1 MIRKTSQN
9 LPKGV
14 LFLVIASLA
23 TGHKLYQEKILH
35 QDCFPGNFE
44 KILRLVIFRNTSGH
58 LLQNVSLS

>member
-9 LPKGV
+9 LPKGI

-23 TGHKLYQEKILH
+23 TGHKLCQKKILH

-44 KILRLVIFRNTSGH
+44 KNSKIGNFWEHLGH
-58 LLQNVSLS
+58 LLQNGS